1 MTLRHLSLAAVGA
14 ALCLVFALSPAFAAP
29 EAGKVVALTPGAFVE
44 RAGKRL
50 PLEMKS
56 AVEAGDTLTTDA
68 TGRVRVL
75 FSDDSSMSIG
85 PNTVLALR
93 EFSPGGSKP
102 AVKAHLG
109 KGLLRAITGR
119 IVEQNPDGFALTS
132 PEATVGIRGTI
143 ITMRSDKG
151 RTTVFVENTTRKVY
165 VNGVHVP
172 SGKKIT
178 VPGEPAQPVDIR
190 PEDRRE
196 IGRDLAFRGGTG
208 VAAAAPEPAP
218 RGTAPGEQPQ
228 GATTI
233 LVAENALPTP
243 ETPLGGL
250 PIADLN
256 GGGPGLSG
264 GTPPPSGPIPGTISG
279 NLTHLGTDIGVAA
292 FNGVFQFAVNL
303 SSGAIS
309 QASMTGLGDQG
320 SPLNAFSISATG
332 GTGSFSGGAFTI
344 TGFTGAVTDIGIWGP
359 SGPLDPGQTHL
370 NGGGSYANVGD
381 SVSITSYDLSMGLG
395 SSVSNGTGS
404 GTRTN

>member
-1 MTLRHLSLAAVGA
+1 MILRHLSLAAVGA
-14 ALCLVFALSPAFAAP
+14 VLCLVFALSPALAAP

-44 RAGKRL
+44 RSGKRL

-75 FSDDSSMSIG
+75 FADDSSMSIG

-119 IVEQNPDGFALTS
+119 IVEQNPEGFALTS

-151 RTTVFVENTTRKVY
+151 RTTVYVENTTRKVY

-218 RGTAPGEQPQ
+218 RGTAPDEQPQ

-250 PIADLN
+250 PIADVGGPGSLAGGG
-256 GGGPGLSG
+256 GGGPV
-264 GTPPPSGPIPGTISG
+264 TGTIQGDLLTSG
-279 NLTHLGTDIGVAA
+279 MGGWNNGKFSFDINLG
-292 FNGVFQFAVNL
+292 
-303 SSGAIS
+303 SGAITN
-309 QASMTGLGDQG
+309 AMMTALTPALTD
-320 SPLNAFSISATG
+320 SYTVSG
-332 GTGSFSGGAFTI
+332 GTGSTSGGAFNI
-344 TGFTGAVTDIGIWGP
+344 TGFSGAAT
-359 SGPLDPGQTHL
+359 S
-370 NGGGSYANVGD
+370 GGGAFTF
-381 SVSITSYDLSMGLG
+381 SVTPADNCYL
-395 SSVSNGTGS
+395 TGS
-404 GTRTN
+404 GNVSAVGGTVSGSYKVDASSSFWSNVDDGNFSGTRIK